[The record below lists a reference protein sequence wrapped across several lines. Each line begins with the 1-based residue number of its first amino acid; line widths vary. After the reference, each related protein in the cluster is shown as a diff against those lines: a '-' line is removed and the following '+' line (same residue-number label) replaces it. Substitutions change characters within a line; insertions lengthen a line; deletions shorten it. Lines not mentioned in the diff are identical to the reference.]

1 MGRIRNRAIKRSGK
15 ALISLHNGKFSNN
28 FEDNKK
34 AVMETAEIESK
45 KIRNVLAGY
54 ITKLMKRKQ

>member
-1 MGRIRNRAIKRSGK
+1 MGRIRNRAIKRSGVD
-15 ALISLHNGKFSNN
+15 LISLHKGKFSTN
-28 FEDNKK
+28 FEENKK
-34 AVMETAEIESK
+34 ALTETADIESK

>member
-1 MGRIRNRAIKRSGK
+1 MGRIRNKAIKRSGID
-15 ALISLHNGKFSNN
+15 LISLHKNKFSNN

-34 AVMETAEIESK
+34 ALMETAEIESK

>member
-1 MGRIRNRAIKRSGK
+1 MGRIRNKAIKRSGID
-15 ALISLHNGKFSNN
+15 LISLHKDKFSNN

-34 AVMETAEIESK
+34 ALMETAEIESK

>member
-1 MGRIRNRAIKRSGK
+1 MGRIRNRAIKRSGVD
-15 ALISLHNGKFSNN
+15 LIRLHNGKFSNN

-34 AVMETAEIESK
+34 ALMETAEIESK

-54 ITKLMKRKQ
+54 ITKMMKRKQ